1 MSVRLCRLFALWM
14 LLFAGYAGAEAVY
27 KSTMPDGTVRYG
39 PEPEKDAK
47 KVEKLTPNT
56 QDAGVHLSTPEQK
69 RRLDQRQS
77 EQHEETARRQ
87 AELEQLKEAL
97 KQAEAARDAGRD
109 PHDGDTTGNARGGT
123 RLNEE
128 YWERQKTLETAVKDA
143 RKRLED
149 AQQGH

>member
-1 MSVRLCRLFALWM
+1 MCVRPCRLFALCL

-27 KSTMPDGTVRYG
+27 KSTMPDGKVHYG
-39 PEPEKDAK
+39 PEPEPGAQ

-56 QDAGVHLSTPEQK
+56 QDSGVHVSTPEQK
-69 RRLDQRQS
+69 RQLDQRQS
-77 EQHEETARRQ
+77 QQQDETARHQ
-87 AELEQLKEAL
+87 AELDQLKAAL
-97 KQAEAARDAGRD
+97 KQAEAERDAAREV
-109 PHDGDTTGNARGGT
+109 HDGDTTGNAKGGT